1 MSFETTLILVKA
13 LSSKTVAVSET
24 ATGAS
29 FTAVT
34 VMVKVPVEVSVPS
47 DTI

>member
-1 MSFETTLILVKA
+1 MSFEITSTINEV
-13 LSSKTVAVSET
+13 SSSTIAVSET

-34 VMVKVPVEVSVPS
+34 VIVNVPVEVSVPS